1 VSRKTLT
8 VCRVALAL
16 LALVAISSCT
26 GRTGPDPQEF
36 VAGRLTELQAWAGE
50 AGPSGTGR
58 LERCSE
64 ADPVPQVRA
73 EAAELLG
80 RPGAGPGA
88 IEALAEAMRDSDAL
102 VRSLAGIGLV
112 RADSERALL
121 EALRTGPA
129 DPPDRAAWAALT
141 LGRPDSGD
149 RRGAEAALALT
160 ALARGSGDGPARA
173 RALEALG
180 RLGRSVAREVP
191 ERALGDESW
200 EVRAAAAGAL
210 ARLQGESARDGL
222 RGLAE
227 GDPHETVRNRARAAL
242 KELSAD

>member
-1 VSRKTLT
+1 L
-8 VCRVALAL
+8 
-16 LALVAISSCT
+16 
-26 GRTGPDPQEF
+26 
-36 VAGRLTELQAWAGE
+36 
-50 AGPSGTGR
+50 
-58 LERCSE
+58 E

-88 IEALAEAMRDSDAL
+88 VEALARAMRDSDAL

-112 RADSERALL
+112 RADPERALL
-121 EALRTGPA
+121 EALRTGPS
-129 DPPDRAAWAALT
+129 DPPDRAAWAAMT
-141 LGRPDSGD
+141 LGRPGLEEGGS
-149 RRGAEAALALT
+149 AEASLALAALAGGT
-160 ALARGSGDGPARA
+160 GDAPARA

-180 RLGRSVAREVP
+180 GPGRPAVREVP

-210 ARLQGESARDGL
+210 ARLQGEAARPRL
-222 RGLAE
+222 RDLAA

-242 KELSAD
+242 EGLSAD